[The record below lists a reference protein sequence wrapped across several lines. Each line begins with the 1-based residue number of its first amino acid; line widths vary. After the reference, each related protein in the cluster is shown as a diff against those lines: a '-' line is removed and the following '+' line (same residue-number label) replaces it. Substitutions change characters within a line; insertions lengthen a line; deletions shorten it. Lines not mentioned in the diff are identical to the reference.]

1 MIMIATRIYK
11 LTDIPSYVS
20 AITFRLSELVCII
33 KIFEKGLV
41 SEMMF
46 DRYRYKILAG
56 EF

>member
-1 MIMIATRIYK
+1 MIATRIYK

-20 AITFRLSELVCII
+20 AITFRLSEPVCII